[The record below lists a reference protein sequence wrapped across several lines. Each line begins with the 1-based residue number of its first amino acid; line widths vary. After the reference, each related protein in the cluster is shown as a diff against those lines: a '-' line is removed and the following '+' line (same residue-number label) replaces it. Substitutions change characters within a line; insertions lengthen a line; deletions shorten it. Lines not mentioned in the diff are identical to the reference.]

1 MSEAISDMRIDYRWM
16 AIDLENEE
24 ITLAKGVGRKH
35 VPQVFKTEIP
45 EDNC

>member
-24 ITLAKGVGRKH
+24 IALAKEVGTSKK
-35 VPQVFKTEIP
+35 QAYYYE
-45 EDNC
+45 E